1 MGKTKVVLDRK
12 NVNAV
17 LLKSD
22 EIKDAV
28 ADVARDIAAAAGSGF
43 SVRTGKHALRV
54 YALVEDLSD
63 DALRR
68 EAEQGNLSRA
78 LGAVG
83 RRFGK
88 YPRRTPKG

>member
-1 MGKTKVVLDRK
+1 MAKPKIVIDRK
-12 NVNAV
+12 NISAV
-17 LLKSD
+17 LLKSS
-22 EIKDAV
+22 EMQDAV

-43 SVRTGKHALRV
+43 TVRQGKHALRA
-54 YALVEDLSD
+54 YAVVEDLSE

-68 EAEQGNLSRA
+68 EAEQGNLTRA

-88 YPRRTPKG
+88 YPRKTPRG

>member
-1 MGKTKVVLDRK
+1 MAKTKLVIDKK
-12 NVNAV
+12 NINAV
-17 LLKSD
+17 LLKSP
-22 EIKDAV
+22 EIQDAV
-28 ADVARDIAAAAGSGF
+28 ADVARDIAASAGSGF

-54 YALVEDLSD
+54 YAIVEDLSD
-63 DALRR
+63 DALQR

-88 YPRRTPKG
+88 YPRKTPRG